1 MKITDLIETQ
11 YKDFSH
17 YVIESRAI
25 PRLSDGLK
33 PVQRR
38 ALWAAKKIA
47 KDWTK
52 VSKLAGVTMSNH
64 PHGNVSIEDSISGMA
79 QNFAGANN
87 VCFFEGDGTFGSR
100 ITGPGNGI
108 SSARYVSVKLSKEF
122 HELFDVDSELVK
134 LVPNYDETDTEP
146 ATFLPIV
153 PAILVN
159 PSSGIAVG
167 FACNILSRN
176 FEEVKKSQIAYLE
189 GKKIKP
195 LIPYYNGFNGKI
207 EKGVETDQW
216 NCYGVFTR
224 LSATEIKIT
233 ELPIGMNRES
243 YVTHLDKLEE
253 KEIITDYEDH
263 SKDQFEFHVKLKEPI
278 KSDEELILKFKLFAT
293 LNENIT
299 LIGFNNEVRE
309 RMTDVEV
316 VKEFTDWRFGFYLD
330 RFKKKLVETDDE
342 LEFKRALLLV
352 ITKGLFKK
360 FPNQSKKEITESLED
375 EKIQSHHIA
384 RILQIPIYRFGKEEV
399 ESLKEEIKE
408 LEKNKKEYET
418 LVKSE
423 DKRKEVYIA
432 ELKDLKS

>member
-1 MKITDLIETQ
+1 MKITDIIESQ
-11 YKDFSH
+11 YKQFSH

-52 VSKLAGVTMSNH
+52 VSKLAGATMSNH

-79 QNFAGANN
+79 QKFAGANN

-122 HELFDVDSELVK
+122 HELFDVDSELIK
-134 LVPNYDETDTEP
+134 QIPNYDETDTEP
-146 ATFLPIV
+146 STFLPIV

-167 FACNILSRN
+167 FACNILSRD
-176 FEEVKKSQIAYLE
+176 FAEVKKAQIAHLE
-189 GKKIKP
+189 GKKIKSLTP
-195 LIPYYNGFNGKI
+195 HYDGFKGKI
-207 EKGVETDQW
+207 EKGAEPEQW
-216 NCYGVFTR
+216 NCYGVFERINDLT
-224 LSATEIKIT
+224 IKIT
-233 ELPIGMNRES
+233 ELPIGMNRENF
-243 YVTHLDKLEE
+243 VIHLDKLEE
-253 KEIITDYEDH
+253 KEIVKDYEDY
-263 SKDQFEFHVKLKEPI
+263 SKDEFEFIVKLKEPI
-278 KSDEELILKFKLFAT
+278 KSDEDLIAKFKLVAT

-299 LIGFNNEVRE
+299 LIGFNDEVRE
-309 RMTDVEV
+309 RMTDSEV
-316 VKEFTDWRFGFYLD
+316 IMEFTDWRFSFYLD
-330 RFKKKLVETDDE
+330 RYKKLLAETSDE
-342 LEFKRALLLV
+342 LEFKRALMLV

-360 FPNQSKKEITESLED
+360 FPSQSKKEITESLED
-375 EKIQSHHIA
+375 EKIASNHIT

-399 ESLKEEIKE
+399 DVLKDEIKE
-408 LEKNKKEYET
+408 LEKNEKEYT
-418 LVKSE
+418 VLVKSE
-423 DKRKEVYIA
+423 DKRKEVYIK
-432 ELKDLKS
+432 ELKELKS